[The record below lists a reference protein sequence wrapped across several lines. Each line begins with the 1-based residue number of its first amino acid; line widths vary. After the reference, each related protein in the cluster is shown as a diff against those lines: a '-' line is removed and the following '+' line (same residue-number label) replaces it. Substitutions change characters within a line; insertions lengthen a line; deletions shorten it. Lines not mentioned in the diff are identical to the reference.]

1 MPYASKY
8 YDPTKAHE
16 YYMRTRELKGYENR
30 YGGSRGNGTSA
41 ASSGSNS
48 ISGTLGSSNSISG
61 TLGSSRSTSSSGS
74 SRTSKSSSGITDGN
88 GKPLTE
94 TQAHNLHIR
103 NEIDNLRK
111 ELSSMSS
118 EDRKANREAYN
129 DRIQKLREQ
138 TKGGS
143 TSGFNQKGKEAAA
156 HIKYQME
163 KERDEIISKSNKEAD
178 NQMLDRVK
186 SLQSDIKAM
195 RESGRGFSHKEFAS
209 RIKAMLGETKK
220 IKTKTKR
227 RLTSEYTQKYKDEI
241 DKLRGDESM
250 FSYYDKKRE
259 RLEREAQKAASK
271 ASRGSSG
278 SGGGKSSSGKSSG
291 KKSKKEK
298 KTNQNPVKKRGNVYK
313 GVWTGRT

>member
-41 ASSGSNS
+41 ASGGYTGKSS
-48 ISGTLGSSNSISG
+48 ISGS
-61 TLGSSRSTSSSGS
+61 LGSSRSSGS
-74 SRTSKSSSGITDGN
+74 SSSIANGN

-94 TQAHNLHIR
+94 TQAHNLQIR
-103 NEIDNLRK
+103 NQIDTLKK

-129 DRIQKLREQ
+129 DQIQKLREQ

-156 HIKYQME
+156 YIKDQME
-163 KERDEIISKSNKEAD
+163 KERDDVISKSNKAAD
-178 NQMLDRVK
+178 NEMLDKVK
-186 SLQSDIKAM
+186 KLKSDINAM
-195 RESGRGFSHKEFAS
+195 RASGQGFSHKEFAS

-220 IKTKTKR
+220 IKTKAKR
-227 RLTSEYTQKYKDEI
+227 RLTSEYTKKYKDEI
-241 DKLRGDESM
+241 DKLRSDESM
-250 FSYYDKKRE
+250 FSYYDKKKE
-259 RLEREAQKAASK
+259 RLEKEAQKAANKS
-271 ASRGSSG
+271 SGGSSG
-278 SGGGKSSSGKSSG
+278 SGRKSSG
-291 KKSKKEK
+291 KKSTKKT
-298 KTNQNPVKKRGNVYK
+298 KTNQNTTKKRNNTYK
-313 GVWTGRT
+313 GVWTDRT

>member
-1 MPYASKY
+1 MAYASKY

-41 ASSGSNS
+41 ASSGYT
-48 ISGTLGSSNSISG
+48 GTLGSSK
-61 TLGSSRSTSSSGS
+61 SSRYSG
-74 SRTSKSSSGITDGN
+74 SSSGITNGN
-88 GKPLTE
+88 GKTLTE
-94 TQAHNLHIR
+94 TQAHNLQIR
-103 NEIDNLRK
+103 NQIDSLKK

-129 DRIQKLREQ
+129 DQIQKLREQ

-156 HIKYQME
+156 YIKDQME
-163 KERDEIISKSNKEAD
+163 KERDDVIKKSNEAAD
-178 NQMLDRVK
+178 NEMLDKVK
-186 SLQSDIKAM
+186 KLQADINAM
-195 RESGRGFSHKEFAS
+195 RESGRGFSHKEFGA

-227 RLTSEYTQKYKDEI
+227 QLTSEYTQKYKDEI
-241 DKLRGDESM
+241 DKLRSDESM
-250 FSYYDKKRE
+250 FSYYDKKKE
-259 RLEREAQKAASK
+259 RLEKEAQKAANKS
-271 ASRGSSG
+271 SGGSSG
-278 SGGGKSSSGKSSG
+278 SGRKSSGKSSG
-291 KKSKKEK
+291 KKSKKK
-298 KTNQNPVKKRGNVYK
+298 TKTNQNTTKKRSNTYK